1 MKQILKFCIA
11 LILISACQN
20 YPAKELKINHC
31 NNNLTALEIDQLPI
45 YKSFS
50 DYDVLF
56 DVDFDVNKN
65 HLKGNIKEINEQYCI
80 KSTKFDEENLSITS
94 EEKSEYNQNN
104 QLLYTRS
111 KSTTD
116 GKEYISREN
125 EYNDEN
131 KIISLGNFG
140 DKYKFLYSYS
150 YLESG
155 LISSEKYKGDINP
168 KNINDRKMENETWST
183 IKNYYYDDKN
193 QRTKEISKTLYNQD
207 SCVVKYKYEDALGK
221 MPYQIIKYDK
231 SGSRSSI
238 SNLSYDTIK
247 NNLVIRTWR
256 TFLTSFMESD
266 DYKNENLNSEIIIS
280 FDDNCKIKSIT
291 KVGMWIK
298 NMKQYA
304 KAEYNENGDLTYWSK
319 FIYPKSSETDFDLT
333 YLKEFD
339 FKYQLENEGKYYDYT
354 YDKKGN
360 WVERKQ
366 GDEVVKR
373 KIIYR

>member
-155 LISSEKYKGDINP
+155 LISSEKYKGDIIWN
-168 KNINDRKMENETWST
+168 
-183 IKNYYYDDKN
+183 
-193 QRTKEISKTLYNQD
+193 
-207 SCVVKYKYEDALGK
+207 
-221 MPYQIIKYDK
+221 
-231 SGSRSSI
+231 
-238 SNLSYDTIK
+238 
-247 NNLVIRTWR
+247 
-256 TFLTSFMESD
+256 
-266 DYKNENLNSEIIIS
+266 IIIFPLS
-280 FDDNCKIKSIT
+280 
-291 KVGMWIK
+291 
-298 NMKQYA
+298 
-304 KAEYNENGDLTYWSK
+304 L
-319 FIYPKSSETDFDLT
+319 
-333 YLKEFD
+333 YL
-339 FKYQLENEGKYYDYT
+339 
-354 YDKKGN
+354 
-360 WVERKQ
+360 
-366 GDEVVKR
+366 
-373 KIIYR
+373 